1 MSRVARY
8 HADRTNQK
16 LYFARLAISQA
27 EKTQHQEKQAYQ
39 EAAVNHLYQS
49 IFAFL
54 QELVRYYQLSDS
66 QPTLISVS
74 QKMAQKG
81 QVSPEILVLES
92 LFKSGFLAELS
103 TAYHHCLYA
112 PVPHVPEY
120 EGEASSQLIIKVT
133 QTPQA
138 WLPDTAILRGWHQ
151 EIMALFD
158 GFRNEM
164 VEF

>member
-27 EKTQHQEKQAYQ
+27 EKCQHQEKQAQQ
-39 EAAVNHLYQS
+39 EAAVTHLYQAL
-49 IFAFL
+49 FAFL
-54 QELVRYYQLSDS
+54 QEIVRYYQLSDS
-66 QPTLISVS
+66 QPTLVS
-74 QKMAQKG
+74 IRESMAQKG
-81 QVSPEILVLES
+81 QVSPEILVLEP
-92 LFKSGFLAELS
+92 LFKAGFLAELHK
-103 TAYHHCLYA
+103 AYHHCMYA
-112 PVPHVPEY
+112 PVPHAPEY

-138 WLPDTAILRGWHQ
+138 WLPDTAILREWHQ
-151 EIMALFD
+151 EIVTLFD
-158 GFRNEM
+158 GFRAEM

>member
-27 EKTQHQEKQAYQ
+27 EQSEHQEKQACQ
-39 EAAVNHLYQS
+39 ESAVNHLYQS

-54 QELVRYYQLSDS
+54 QELVRYYNLSDT
-66 QPTLISVS
+66 QPTLLSIT

-81 QVSPEILVLES
+81 QVSPEILVLEP
-92 LFKSGFLAELS
+92 LFKSGFLAELC

-120 EGEASSQLIIKVT
+120 EGEVSSQLIIKVT
-133 QTPQA
+133 QTPQV
-138 WLPDTAILRGWHQ
+138 WLPDTATLREWHQ
-151 EIMALFD
+151 KVVALFE

-164 VEF
+164 IEF